1 MVRADDLARLA
12 LFRGFAIEDLDLI
25 ASYMVRTRYD
35 RAEIV
40 FRRGEPGRAI
50 YVVEEGWI
58 KIALG
63 SPDGREVTL
72 ALLGPGEFFGELA
85 VLDGQPRSADA
96 VALEPCVLLVLLRD
110 DLRRDLVARPRIAV
124 ELLAVLSRRLREAD
138 GVIADAAFLDVPGR
152 LARTLLRLADAE
164 QRDDQAEGTLI
175 APRLTQVE
183 LAGLVGATRESVG
196 KWLGAFEERGLIRRH
211 GGRIAVLR
219 PDELRQRAT

>member
-35 RAEIV
+35 RAEVV

-110 DLRRDLVARPRIAV
+110 DLRRDLEARPRIAV

-164 QRDDQAEGTLI
+164 QPDEQAEGTLI

-196 KWLGAFEERGLIRRH
+196 KWLGAFEERGLIRRQ